1 MGVIIKLWTRKNK
14 YKKLSFVDV
23 NSDAVRTGLPLEEL
37 EQALQ
42 PK

>member
-1 MGVIIKLWTRKNK
+1 MGVIIKLWTKKN
-14 YKKLSFVDV
+14 KKLSFVDV